1 MRGIFDFDC
10 MSVYYYCFFHGFII
24 SAFLNAFHGET
35 HYQSLYDKIRTLL
48 CADHFLSRYFS
59 KAKQTAAGQP
69 LHRIFRASLHA
80 CGGAFYSVTCS
91 QRKYHCSRLRI
102 LARSSAKA
110 ASQRGVSRSSLFS
123 PLWDLSSRTRCTAQ
137 RRQNVS
143 VCPIHF
149 SSDRR
154 SAKTHQPRCALT
166 DRRFGFPLL
175 LFRVASNTLA
185 SQAQQTI
192 RPSGTAAPHITQRS
206 SLVI

>member
-1 MRGIFDFDC
+1 M
-10 MSVYYYCFFHGFII
+10 
-24 SAFLNAFHGET
+24 A
-35 HYQSLYDKIRTLL
+35 LYDKIRTLL
-48 CADHFLSRYFS
+48 FADHFLSRYFS

-69 LHRIFRASLHA
+69 LHRIFRASLHS

-102 LARSSAKA
+102 LARSFAEA
-110 ASQRGVSRSSLFS
+110 ASQHNVSRSSFFS
-123 PLWDLSSRTRCTAQ
+123 PLWDISSRTRCTAQ

-166 DRRFGFPLL
+166 DRRFGFFSLL
-175 LFRVASNTLA
+175 CRVSSSALV

>member
-1 MRGIFDFDC
+1 
-10 MSVYYYCFFHGFII
+10 MSLF
-24 SAFLNAFHGET
+24 
-35 HYQSLYDKIRTLL
+35 DKIRTLL

-59 KAKQTAAGQP
+59 KAKQAAAGQP
-69 LHRIFRASLHA
+69 LHRIFRASLHS

-110 ASQRGVSRSSLFS
+110 ASQRDVSRSSFFS
-123 PLWDLSSRTRCTAQ
+123 PLWDISSRTRCTAQ

-149 SSDRR
+149 SSDHR
-154 SAKTHQPRCALT
+154 SAKTHQFGCALT
-166 DRRFGFPLL
+166 DRRVGFSALSVCDFSKIL
-175 LFRVASNTLA
+175 T

-192 RPSGTAAPHITQRS
+192 RPSGTTAPHITQRS

>member
-1 MRGIFDFDC
+1 MCGSFFITIF
-10 MSVYYYCFFHGFII
+10 VKG
-24 SAFLNAFHGET
+24 
-35 HYQSLYDKIRTLL
+35 K
-48 CADHFLSRYFS
+48 ADGG
-59 KAKQTAAGQP
+59 GQP

-80 CGGAFYSVTCS
+80 YGGAFYSVTCS

-123 PLWDLSSRTRCTAQ
+123 PLRDLSSRTRCTAQ

-166 DRRFGFPLL
+166 DRRFGFSSR
-175 LFRVASNTLA
+175 LFRVSSSTLT

-192 RPSGTAAPHITQRS
+192 CPSGTAAPHITQRS